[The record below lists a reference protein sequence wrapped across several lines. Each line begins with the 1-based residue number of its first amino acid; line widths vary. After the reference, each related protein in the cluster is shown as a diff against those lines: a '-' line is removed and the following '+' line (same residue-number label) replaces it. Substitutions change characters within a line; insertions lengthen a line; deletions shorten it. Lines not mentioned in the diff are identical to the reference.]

1 MQAFVVVA
9 TIGTLFLL
17 ASSLPVKANG
27 AWLLWQGSQKLN
39 KAEGVEKYLIN
50 EANINWILLSGHDTK
65 STCVKFALDP
75 WNKTRQLLQ
84 EDKAIE
90 IVEEDLLHGGLSS
103 IRARDKNKNE
113 VLFLFTCLP
122 DTIDPRRRII
132 TP

>member
-39 KAEGVEKYLIN
+39 KAEGVEKYLVN

-75 WNKTRQLLQ
+75 LKLGGLLGIGRFQ
-84 EDKAIE
+84 MQV
-90 IVEEDLLHGGLSS
+90 VELHGHAVSPVVWSS
-103 IRARDKNKNE
+103 
-113 VLFLFTCLP
+113 
-122 DTIDPRRRII
+122 
-132 TP
+132 